1 MKPKPIFIAALLVL
15 VLAPIARAEG
25 PEQIRTAW
33 NSTRVIGASPE
44 TCSFPIQVHSEGLI
58 HDFVYSDGTVKRV
71 LQQHF
76 VTEWTNLENG
86 KVLRSPLAGP
96 GIFYPDG
103 TIVINGNDGRFIAH
117 GEGPVYSDVGR
128 TITTLE
134 GVIFSAGQHSESLF
148 PNVCAAL
155 A

>member
-1 MKPKPIFIAALLVL
+1 MKPKAIFVVAVLAFLLVP
-15 VLAPIARAEG
+15 VARAEA
-25 PEQIRTAW
+25 PQQIRTAW
-33 NSTRVIGASPE
+33 NSTRVIAASPDA
-44 TCSFPIQVHSEGLI
+44 CAFSIQVHSEGLI
-58 HDFVYSDGTVKRV
+58 HDFVYADGKVKRV

-76 VTEWTNLENG
+76 FTEWTNLENG
-86 KVLRSPLAGP
+86 KALRSPLAGP

-117 GEGPVYSDVGR
+117 GEGPIYSDVGR

-134 GVIFSAGQHSESLF
+134 GIIFSAGQHSDSPF

>member
-1 MKPKPIFIAALLVL
+1 MKYLLAVAALALLLPVAAGAA
-15 VLAPIARAEG
+15 APQVTET
-25 PEQIRTAW
+25 EW
-33 NSTRVIGASPE
+33 NSTRVIPAGAASCP
-44 TCSFPIQVHSEGLI
+44 FDIQVHSQGLI
-58 HDFVYSDGTVKRV
+58 RDTLYEDGTLKRI

-76 VTEWTNLENG
+76 YTEWTNLENG
-86 KVLRSPLAGP
+86 KSVVSPLAGP

-103 TIVINGNDGRFIAH
+103 TIVINGNNGRFIAH
-117 GEGPVYSDVGR
+117 GEGPVYTDLGR

-134 GVIFSAGQHSESLF
+134 GVIFSAGQHSPTLF

>member
-1 MKPKPIFIAALLVL
+1 MTKILVFAVA
-15 VLAPIARAEG
+15 VLALTPVARAE
-25 PEQIRTAW
+25 PPQQIRTEW
-33 NSTRVIGASPE
+33 NSTRVIAASAE
-44 TCSFPIQVHSEGLI
+44 TCAFPIQVHSEGLI
-58 HDFVYSDGTVKRV
+58 HDFVYADGTVKRV

-76 VTEWTNLENG
+76 FTEWTNLENG

-103 TIVINGNDGRFIAH
+103 TIVINGNNGRFIAH

>member
-1 MKPKPIFIAALLVL
+1 LKPKPIFIAALLVL

-33 NSTRVIGASPE
+33 NSTRVIAASPE

-86 KVLRSPLAGP
+86 EVLRSPLAGP

-134 GVIFSAGQHSESLF
+134 GVIFSAGRHSESLF

>member
-1 MKPKPIFIAALLVL
+1 MRRRFFMIAALALG
-15 VLAPIARAEG
+15 LAPAAYADA
-25 PEQIRTAW
+25 PVQDTTPFDRT
-33 NSTRVIGASPE
+33 RIELG
-44 TCSFPIQVHSEGLI
+44 CGFPIQVHSQGLI
-58 HDFVYSDGTVKRV
+58 HDFLYEDGTLKRI

-76 VTEWTNLENG
+76 FTEWTNLENG
-86 KVLRSPLAGP
+86 KSVVSPLVGP

-103 TIVINGNDGRFIAH
+103 TIVINGNNGRFIAH
-117 GEGPVYSDVGR
+117 GEGPVYTDLGR

-134 GVIFSAGQHSESLF
+134 GVIFAAGQHSDALF

>member
-1 MKPKPIFIAALLVL
+1 MKPKPIFIAAVLALLLV
-15 VLAPIARAEG
+15 PIAQAEG
-25 PEQIRTAW
+25 PQQIRTDW
-33 NSTRVIGASPE
+33 NSTRVIAASPD

-58 HDFVYSDGTVKRV
+58 HDFVYADGTVKRV

-76 VTEWTNLENG
+76 FTEWTNLENG

-103 TIVINGNDGRFIAH
+103 TVVINGNDGRFIAH
-117 GEGPVYSDVGR
+117 GEGPIYSDVGR

-134 GVIFSAGQHSESLF
+134 GIIFSAGQHSDSPF

-155 A
+155 S

>member
-1 MKPKPIFIAALLVL
+1 MKVLVFAVALLA
-15 VLAPIARAEG
+15 LAPVARAG
-25 PEQIRTAW
+25 AGAPQQIRTEW
-33 NSTRVIGASPE
+33 NSTRVIAASADS
-44 TCSFPIQVHSEGLI
+44 CAFQIQVQSEGLI
-58 HDFVYSDGTVKRV
+58 HDFVYEDGTVKRI
-71 LQQHF
+71 LQEHF
-76 VTEWTNLENG
+76 FTEWTNLENG

-134 GVIFSAGQHSESLF
+134 GVIFSAGQHSDSPF

-155 A
+155 S